1 MNAKTF
7 AIATGFIVLISVTTY
22 EGQAQPSGSLTQ
34 ANDRHWNG
42 LNPFD
47 APART
52 TDYYGSGDVDL
63 DGQVTINDLRLTQE
77 MVNGTRRPNIRAD
90 VDGNGFVTTNDL
102 ALLTDAV
109 ETGSILPGWW
119 NRLTTPAAREQ
130 WMDRI
135 AALDYQQMVTKSE
148 ASRGWVC
155 LHYSLRSFLR
165 FAPAI
170 QDPTG
175 SAYGAYGISQATF
188 NLPLYTISVTQETAT
203 KTNAHTMNAIL
214 TGEDPTI
221 LTNWYFLEPQEG
233 LRVRLG
239 QESLTANATVNIL
252 APDPINTP
260 SLTSSNLL
268 RFSVAP
274 AALLRCSSNFLTSR
288 PPADSAAIHSDPNV
302 WQAHVL
308 SGVGGG
314 KLLLSKSRDDSTR
327 ATDVHLL
334 SSPDAPLTD
343 AKPLC
348 NLEGFSLLLDT
359 VPATSSSY
367 HMLWVG
373 HSNWQSAIF
382 YGKLDLSSGQ
392 IRNYHLVTT
401 NYQNGQLLS
410 VSSNE
415 VDVYCP
421 SPTNLVCFRN
431 QNDQWSDSEDVSTWN
446 VNGPSN
452 SWPSFGLTTTS
463 NQEPRLIWA
472 EATADQSTTTI
483 FERQRKPVWQVA
495 TPIQTVSGFIQDLHV
510 SRDRRG
516 NPHLVYAASTRRSP
530 CSICSQNRTLWQI
543 PRGNIFYQTNSANHW
558 SAPIQIA
565 QESFWPTLCVT
576 ELDLVVLSWVSDL
589 NGTVVPMWKNFT
601 QGASATNCATQGIP
615 NYPQLAETTNG
626 AVSLTWTESS
636 QLGNILKSQVIVPR
650 EPITLKVAFGSKYN
664 TLSWTA
670 TRPGTFQ
677 AEIKIV
683 DLEKQGDLNQAK
695 WQETGSPTPTTTNN
709 NEGQETLM
717 APKAPSRRMVLYRVK
732 RI

>member
-7 AIATGFIVLISVTTY
+7 AIATGFTVLISLTTSVS
-22 EGQAQPSGSLTQ
+22 QAQLPDAPTQ
-34 ANDRHWNG
+34 AVDRHWDG
-42 LNPFD
+42 LNPFA

-63 DGQVTINDLRLTQE
+63 DGQVTTTDLRLAQE
-77 MVNGTRRPNIRAD
+77 MVDNTRRPNIRAD
-90 VDGNGFVTTNDL
+90 VDGDGFLTTNDL
-102 ALLTDAV
+102 ALLTEAV
-109 ETGSILPGWW
+109 QRGSILPGWW
-119 NRLTTPAAREQ
+119 NRLTTSAAREQ

-135 AALDYQQMVTKSE
+135 AALDYQQMVLKSE

-155 LHYSLRSFLR
+155 LNYALRSFLR

-170 QDPTG
+170 QDPSG

-188 NLPLYTISVTQETAT
+188 NLPLYTISVTLETAT
-203 KTNAHTMNAIL
+203 KTNSHTMNAIL

-233 LRVRLG
+233 IRVRPG
-239 QESLTANATVNIL
+239 QQSLIANAKVDVL

-274 AALLRCSSNFLTSR
+274 AALLTCSSNFLTRR
-288 PPADSAAIHSDPNV
+288 PPADSAAIHSKPNV

-327 ATDVHLL
+327 VTDVHLL

-348 NLEGFSLLLDT
+348 NLDGFSLLLDT
-359 VPATSSSY
+359 VPAPSNSY

-373 HSNWQSAIF
+373 HTNWQSAIF

-392 IRNYHLVTT
+392 IRNYRLVTT

-410 VSSNE
+410 VNSNE

-421 SPTNLVCFRN
+421 SPSNLVCFRN
-431 QNDQWSDSEDVSTWN
+431 QNDQWNDSENVLTWN

-452 SWPSFGLTTTS
+452 SWPCFGLTTTS

-472 EATADQSTTTI
+472 ETTNGQSTTTL
-483 FERQRKPVWQVA
+483 FERQRKQVWQLT
-495 TPIQTVSGFIQDLHV
+495 TPIQTVSGFIQNLHV

-516 NPHLVYAASTRRSP
+516 NTHLVYAASTKRSP
-530 CSICSQNRTLWQI
+530 CSSCSQNRALWQI
-543 PRGNIFYQTNSANHW
+543 PCGYIFYQTNSANRW
-558 SAPIQIA
+558 SAPIEIA
-565 QESFWPTLCVT
+565 QESFWPTICVT
-576 ELDLVVLSWVSDL
+576 ELDLVVLSWVSDI
-589 NGTVVPMWKNFT
+589 NGTVVPMWMNFT
-601 QGASATNCATQGIP
+601 QGTSATNCATQGIP
-615 NYPQLAETTNG
+615 NYPQLAETTSG
-626 AVSLTWTESS
+626 AVALTWTESS
-636 QLGNILKSQVIVPR
+636 QLGNILKSQVLVPR
-650 EPITLKVAFGSKYN
+650 EPITLKVAFGQNYN
-664 TLSWTA
+664 TLTWTA
-670 TRPGTFQ
+670 TRPGIFQ
-677 AEIKIV
+677 AEIKIL
-683 DLEKQGDLNQAK
+683 DLDKQGNLTQAK
-695 WQETGSPTPTTTNN
+695 WQETGSPATTTNN
-709 NEGQETLM
+709 NGQVTLM
-717 APKAPSRRMVLYRVK
+717 APKSPSRRMVLYRIK